1 LRLAADEQDALE
13 HAGRGYHLKVFAE
26 KSENPSAWFTAL
38 EGWTVIRSSTME
50 ATRQEERLKV
60 YQDTLVRHLRVRTRS
75 AVPAELEASIRASKD
90 AEQLLAWSDI
100 AVLVDTIEQFRQ
112 RTNL

>member
-1 LRLAADEQDALE
+1 MRLAADEQDALE

-50 ATRQEERLKV
+50 ATRQEGRQEGLLRL
-60 YQDTLVRHLRVRTRS
+60 LRARTRS
-75 AVPAELEASIRASKD
+75 EVPSDLKAIIRGCNVESQLMGWYDVAAE
-90 AEQLLAWSDI
+90 
-100 AVLVDTIEQFRQ
+100 VDTIEQFRQ